1 MDKQRHPNVV
11 RTWTVERTKV
21 RYPSP
26 PPAKLRPRSQKDLF
40 RGAEEQSD
48 PPAPATQ
55 GGPVDTAHIGMVH
68 R

>member
-11 RTWTVERTKV
+11 RTWTVERTKI

-26 PPAKLRPRSQKDLF
+26 PPVKLRPRSQKDLF

-55 GGPVDTAHIGMVH
+55 G
-68 R
+68 

>member
-21 RYPSP
+21 PTHHT
-26 PPAKLRPRSQKDLF
+26 PAKLRSRSQKDLF
-40 RGAEEQSD
+40 PGAKEQSD
-48 PPAPATQ
+48 PPFLATK
-55 GGPVDTAHIGMVH
+55 GGPIDAAPIGMVH

>member
-26 PPAKLRPRSQKDLF
+26 PPAKLKPSSHKDLF
-40 RGAEEQSD
+40 RFEERIRNR
-48 PPAPATQ
+48 PPLRLPLDGQ
-55 GGPVDTAHIGMVH
+55 
-68 R
+68 

>member
-1 MDKQRHPNVV
+1 MDKQRRPNVV

-26 PPAKLRPRSQKDLF
+26 PPPVKLRSRSQKDLF
-40 RGAEEQSD
+40 RGQERSPIR
-48 PPAPATQ
+48 PPLRQPK
-55 GGPVDTAHIGMVH
+55 GS

>member
-26 PPAKLRPRSQKDLF
+26 PPAKLKSSSQKDLF
-40 RGAEEQSD
+40 RGQERSPIR
-48 PPAPATQ
+48 PPLRRPKGSQ
-55 GGPVDTAHIGMVH
+55 
-68 R
+68 

>member
-21 RYPSP
+21 HYPSP
-26 PPAKLRPRSQKDLF
+26 PPAKLRSRSQKDLF
-40 RGAEEQSD
+40 RGQERSPIR
-48 PPAPATQ
+48 PPLQPPKD
-55 GGPVDTAHIGMVH
+55 G